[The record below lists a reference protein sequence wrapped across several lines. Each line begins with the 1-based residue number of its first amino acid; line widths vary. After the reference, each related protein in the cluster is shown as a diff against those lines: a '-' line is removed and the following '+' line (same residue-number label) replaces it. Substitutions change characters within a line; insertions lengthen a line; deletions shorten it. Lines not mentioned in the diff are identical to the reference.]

1 MRQAD
6 LDNMRDHARAGD
18 EPWNTAFNAF
28 AGDSQSSKNPR
39 IYYESWND
47 LFVNIRGPWAFTDA
61 NGIYWSN
68 PSDYVGTRANT
79 DSETAYKQAIMWYI
93 TGDETYRSNAMTIIR
108 SYSGIQSVVPH
119 TSFRFATMT
128 YFLAAAAEILRYSDT
143 QTAESEMD
151 RSGYR

>member
-1 MRQAD
+1 M
-6 LDNMRDHARAGD
+6 LL
-18 EPWNTAFNAF
+18 P
-28 AGDSQSSKNPR
+28 GDSQSSKNPR

-61 NGIYWSN
+61 NGTYWSN

-93 TGDETYRSNAMTIIR
+93 TGDETYRSNAMSIIR

-143 QTAESEMD
+143 QTESLKWTAADTANLTECNGPCF
-151 RSGYR
+151 RYL